1 MAETWL
7 YFTLTKRLIATDGYR
22 FLLQRFFAPRKKD
35 CRNLFSERVQEYKN
49 GATKRIPDDSN
60 IYRQADVNL
69 RFAGNR
75 TGGGEK
81 CMIMKTVPVQS

>member
-1 MAETWL
+1 MVQQNVFLT
-7 YFTLTKRLIATDGYR
+7 TL
-22 FLLQRFFAPRKKD
+22 
-35 CRNLFSERVQEYKN
+35 
-49 GATKRIPDDSN
+49 

-75 TGGGEK
+75 TGVGEK